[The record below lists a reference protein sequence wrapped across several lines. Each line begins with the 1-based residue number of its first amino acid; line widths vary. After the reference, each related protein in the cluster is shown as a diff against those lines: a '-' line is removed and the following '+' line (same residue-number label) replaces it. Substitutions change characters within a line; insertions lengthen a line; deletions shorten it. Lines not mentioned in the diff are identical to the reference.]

1 MMLRLISSG
10 VAMLLAL
17 PLPAKAQV
25 SASVTRADGA
35 SVPLRIYA
43 PASRA
48 PCAPTLLISH
58 GFGGSEAGLSS
69 LAAAAAARGWRVLA
83 MGHRESGRDQLRA
96 AFQQGG
102 GLAAVDASA
111 RERPKHVARL
121 ADLDAAY
128 AEALRPCRPP
138 LLVLAGHSMGSQT
151 VMIEAGARP
160 LIGAMGRNR
169 FNGYIALSPQGVG
182 TTYGPGAWSGVN
194 KPVLM
199 VTGTRDAV
207 VGGDYTARLSAF
219 EGLPPGNKRLAVIEG
234 AGHLQIGGIGSSSV
248 NSAVNALAIGF
259 LDQLQ
264 TGAKAPLTL
273 SGVSITDK

>member
-1 MMLRLISSG
+1 MVM
-10 VAMLLAL
+10 V
-17 PLPAKAQV
+17 LPAQAQG
-25 SASVTRADGA
+25 SASITRADGT
-35 SVPLRIYA
+35 SVPLRIYP
-43 PASRA
+43 PASGA
-48 PCAPTLLISH
+48 VCAPTMLMSH
-58 GFGGSEAGLSS
+58 GFGGNEGGLSS
-69 LAAAAAARGWRVLA
+69 LAAAASARGWRVIA
-83 MGHRESGRDQLRA
+83 MGHRESGRDRLRA

-102 GLAAVDASA
+102 GLAAVDESA

-151 VMIEAGARP
+151 AMMEAGARP

-169 FNGYIALSPQGVG
+169 FNGYIALSPQGIG
-182 TTYGPGAWSGVN
+182 TTYGPGAWSGVT

-207 VGGDYTARLSAF
+207 VGSDYTARLSAF

-259 LDQLQ
+259 LDQLL
-264 TGAKAPLTL
+264 TGVKAPLTL
-273 SGVSITDK
+273 KGVSIKDK